1 MSEPVDVV
9 IPAWTET
16 LDYLGDTLGSLRE
29 WMHATVVFNGPD
41 AGDRLVEH
49 FRDQRAQ
56 WTVSPSWSRGCY
68 LCRARN
74 WGLSLARHDY
84 VMFMDAD
91 DVFLDGIDD
100 VYEAAQGHRG
110 AWGPFLSG
118 NADEEHLGE
127 QWPFEKPRPGTFI
140 IRREGLRPYDVWA
153 RHQMGLYLWDVR
165 WWREVGSDDLV
176 YVDTDPVMM
185 YRDKWSPNS
194 ATYRFRT
201 AGGFIGD
208 G

>member
-9 IPAWTET
+9 IPAWTGT
-16 LDYLGDTLGSLRE
+16 LDHLDDTLDSLRD

-49 FRDQRAQ
+49 FRDERAQ
-56 WTVSPSWSRGCY
+56 WTVMPTANGCY

-74 WGLSLARHDY
+74 WGLDITNADY

-118 NADEEHLGE
+118 NADEEYLAT
-127 QWPFEKPRPGTFI
+127 QDPFVKPRPGTFV
-140 IRREGLRPYDVWA
+140 IRREGLPKFNVRA
-153 RHQMGLYLWDVR
+153 NHQVGFNLWDVR
-165 WWREVGSDDLV
+165 WWRAIGPDDLV
-176 YVDTDPVMM
+176 YVDGEPTMM
-185 YRDKWSPNS
+185 YRDKWSPDT
-194 ATYRFRT
+194 ATSRYRA